1 MLLYLL
7 KTSEV
12 RKWLIHSTTALGV
25 FMSTLDASIVNI
37 ALPEIT
43 TYFHTTVPNTEW
55 VVIVYLLLISSL
67 LLTYGRLGDMYG
79 HRPVFVG
86 GFAIFTVASALNSLS
101 PNIWVLIASRGL
113 QAIGAGAIL
122 AVVQAIITDTF
133 QPSERGKAIGINAM
147 FVSLGLAA
155 GPSLGGILVGTYG
168 WQSIFIINI
177 PIGIISTIWSWKI
190 LPTKITKPQKFD
202 IGGAV
207 TIFTCLSTFLLAVS
221 HGHIWGWQSSIVIS
235 LFFAALISFTM
246 FIYIEIK
253 CDHPMLNLGLFKN
266 RAFLAGNLA
275 ALINYLTQYTVTFLM
290 PFYLVSFL
298 TLPTRTA
305 GLLMSTFPIAMM
317 LASPVA
323 GTLSDRFGSR
333 LLTSAGMVIICSGII
348 ILGHTENFTYVMNAF
363 GLALVGLGTGL
374 FLAPNNNAIM
384 GSVIKNNIGV
394 ASGTLAL
401 MRNIG
406 QVMGVAVSGAVF
418 SNQLVRYSLLN
429 DTTASFTLALHDTY
443 LVAAI
448 IGAIGAIVCWSR
460 GNQIGL
466 RTTIS
471 PNESIDQSN
480 SGSKYP

>member
-1 MLLYLL
+1 MVYFLANAI
-7 KTSEV
+7 KIPKV

-25 FMSTLDASIVNI
+25 FMATLDASIVNI

-43 TYFHTTVPNTEW
+43 NYFHTTLSNVEW

-67 LLTYGRLGDMYG
+67 LLTYGRIGDMYG
-79 HRPVFVG
+79 HRPVFAG
-86 GFAIFTVASALNSLS
+86 GFAIFTIASAFNSLS
-101 PNIWVLIASRGL
+101 PNVWVLIASRAL

-147 FVSLGLAA
+147 FVSLGLAT

-177 PIGIISTIWSWKI
+177 PIGIISTIWAWTI
-190 LPTKITKPQKFD
+190 LPSKTTKPQKFD

-207 TIFTCLSTFLLAVS
+207 AIFICLSTFLLAAS
-221 HGHIWGWQSSIVIS
+221 HGHIWGWHSTIVMS
-235 LFFAALISFTM
+235 LLFITLISFVL

-253 CDHPMLNLGLFKN
+253 CKHPMFNLGLFRN
-266 RAFLAGNLA
+266 QVFLAGNFA
-275 ALINYLTQYTVTFLM
+275 AMINYLTQYTVTFLM
-290 PFYLVSFL
+290 PFYLVNFL
-298 TLPTRTA
+298 VLSTKTA
-305 GLLMSTFPIAMM
+305 GLLMSVFPITMM

-323 GTLSDRFGSR
+323 GILSDRVGSR

-348 ILGHTENFTYVMNAF
+348 ILGHTESFTYIMNAL

-384 GSVIKNNIGV
+384 GSVLRNNIGV

-418 SNQLVRYSLLN
+418 SNQLARYSLYN
-429 DTTASFTLALHDTY
+429 HTAASFTLALHDTY

-460 GNQIGL
+460 GSQRNV
-466 RTTIS
+466 
-471 PNESIDQSN
+471 QS
-480 SGSKYP
+480 

>member
-1 MLLYLL
+1 MLYSLTGATQIP
-7 KTSEV
+7 KV

-25 FMSTLDASIVNI
+25 FMATLDASIVNI

-43 TYFHTTVPNTEW
+43 TYFHTTIANVEW

-67 LLTYGRLGDMYG
+67 LLTYGRIGDMYG
-79 HRPVFVG
+79 HRPVFTG
-86 GFAIFTVASALNSLS
+86 GFAIFTIASAFNSLS
-101 PNIWVLIASRGL
+101 PNVWVLIASRAL

-147 FVSLGLAA
+147 FVSLGLAT
-155 GPSLGGILVGTYG
+155 GPFLGGILVGTYG

-177 PIGIISTIWSWKI
+177 PIGIISTIWSWTI
-190 LPTKITKPQKFD
+190 LPIKNTKPQKFD

-207 TIFTCLSTFLLAVS
+207 SIFICLSTLLLAAS
-221 HGHIWGWQSSIVIS
+221 HGHIWGWHSSIVMS
-235 LFFAALISFTM
+235 LFFTTLISFAM
-246 FIYIEIK
+246 FIYIEIT
-253 CDHPMLNLGLFKN
+253 CGHPMFNLGLFKN
-266 RAFLAGNLA
+266 QVFLAGNLA
-275 ALINYLTQYTVTFLM
+275 AMINYLTQYTVTFLM
-290 PFYLVSFL
+290 PFYLVNFL
-298 TLPTRTA
+298 VISTRTA
-305 GLLMSTFPIAMM
+305 GLLMSAFPITMM

-323 GTLSDRFGSR
+323 GILSDRVGSR
-333 LLTSAGMVIICSGII
+333 VLTSFGMVIICSGII
-348 ILGHTENFTYVMNAF
+348 ILGHTENFTYVMNAS

-384 GSVIKNNIGV
+384 GSVLRNNIGV

-418 SNQLVRYSLLN
+418 SNQLARYSLYTN
-429 DTTASFTLALHDTY
+429 TAASFTLALHDTY

-460 GNQIGL
+460 GNQ
-466 RTTIS
+466 R
-471 PNESIDQSN
+471 NVQ
-480 SGSKYP
+480 

>member
-1 MLLYLL
+1 MLYLL
-7 KTSEV
+7 NDSIKKPEI
-12 RKWLIHSTTALGV
+12 RKWMIHSATALGV
-25 FMSTLDASIVNI
+25 YMSTLDASIVNI

-43 TYFHTTVPNTEW
+43 NYFHTTVANVEW

-67 LLTYGRLGDMYG
+67 LLTYGRIGDMYG
-79 HRPVFVG
+79 HRPVFVC
-86 GFAIFTVASALNSLS
+86 GFAIFTIASALNSLS
-101 PNIWVLIASRGL
+101 PNIWVLIASRAL

-147 FVSLGLAA
+147 FVSLGLAT
-155 GPSLGGILVGTYG
+155 GPSLGGFLVGTYG

-177 PIGIISTIWSWKI
+177 PLGIISTIWSWKI
-190 LPTKITKPQKFD
+190 LPHKSTKPQKFD
-202 IGGAV
+202 SIGAV
-207 TIFTCLSTFLLAVS
+207 TIFICLSTFLLAVS
-221 HGHIWGWQSSIVIS
+221 HGHIWGWHSSIVNV
-235 LFFAALISFTM
+235 LFFTALISFTI

-253 CDHPMLNLGLFKN
+253 CKHPMLNLELFKN
-266 RAFLAGNLA
+266 QAFLAGNLA

-298 TLPTRTA
+298 VLSPRTA
-305 GLLMSTFPIAMM
+305 GVLMSTFPVAMM
-317 LASPVA
+317 LVSPMA

-333 LLTSAGMVIICSGII
+333 LLTSVGMVIICSGII
-348 ILGHTENFTYVMNAF
+348 ILGHTESFTYATNVL

-384 GSVIKNNIGV
+384 GSVLKNNIGV

-418 SNQLVRYSLLN
+418 NNQLAMYLN
-429 DTTASFTLALHDTY
+429 FSNTTTSFTLALHDTY

-460 GNQIGL
+460 GNQ
-466 RTTIS
+466 R
-471 PNESIDQSN
+471 N
-480 SGSKYP
+480 SR

>member
-1 MLLYLL
+1 MLCLWNDTT
-7 KTSEV
+7 KNPEV

-43 TYFHTTVPNTEW
+43 TYFHTTIANAEW

-67 LLTYGRLGDMYG
+67 LLTYGKIGDMYG

-86 GFAIFTVASALNSLS
+86 GFAIFTIASALNSLS
-101 PNIWVLIASRGL
+101 PNVWVLIASRAL

-147 FVSLGLAA
+147 FVSLGLAT
-155 GPSLGGILVGTYG
+155 GPSLGGFLVGTYG

-177 PIGIISTIWSWKI
+177 PIGIISTIWSWRI
-190 LPTKITKPQKFD
+190 LPHKNTKPQKFD

-207 TIFTCLSTFLLAVS
+207 TIFIGLSTFLLAVS
-221 HGHIWGWQSSIVIS
+221 HGHIWGWHSSIVRN
-235 LFFAALISFTM
+235 LFFTALFSFAM

-253 CDHPMLNLGLFKN
+253 CGHPMLNLGLFKN
-266 RAFLAGNLA
+266 QAFLAGNIA

-298 TLPTRTA
+298 VLSTRTA
-305 GLLMSTFPIAMM
+305 GLLMSAFPVAMLLVSPIAG
-317 LASPVA
+317 A
-323 GTLSDRFGSR
+323 LSDRFGSR

-348 ILGHTENFTYVMNAF
+348 TLSHTENFTYLTNAV
-363 GLALVGLGTGL
+363 GLALVGLGTGF

-384 GSVIKNNIGV
+384 GSVLKNNIGV

-418 SNQLVRYSLLN
+418 SNQLAMYSLFN

-443 LVAAI
+443 LVAAT
-448 IGAIGAIVCWSR
+448 IGAIGAMVCWSR
-460 GNQIGL
+460 GNQK
-466 RTTIS
+466 
-471 PNESIDQSN
+471 NAQ
-480 SGSKYP
+480 

>member
-1 MLLYLL
+1 MPL
-7 KTSEV
+7 KFPKF

-25 FMSTLDASIVNI
+25 FMASLDASIVNI

-43 TYFHTTVPNTEW
+43 TYFHTTIANVEW

-67 LLTYGRLGDMYG
+67 LLTYGRMGDMYG

-86 GFAIFTVASALNSLS
+86 GYAIFTIASALNGLS
-101 PNIWVLIASRGL
+101 PNIWALIASRAL

-147 FVSLGLAA
+147 FVSLGLAT
-155 GPSLGGILVGTYG
+155 GPSLGGFLVGTYG
-168 WQSIFIINI
+168 WQSIFLINI
-177 PIGIISTIWSWKI
+177 PIGIISTIWSWTI
-190 LPTKITKPQKFD
+190 LPSKNTKPQKFD

-207 TIFTCLSTFLLAVS
+207 TIFIGLSALLLAAS
-221 HGHIWGWQSSIVIS
+221 HGHIWGWNSFIVMSLGFITVIS
-235 LFFAALISFTM
+235 LAM

-253 CDHPMLNLGLFKN
+253 CKNPMFNLALFKN
-266 RAFLAGNLA
+266 KAFLAGNIA
-275 ALINYLTQYTVTFLM
+275 AMINYLTQYSVTFLM
-290 PFYLVSFL
+290 PFYLVNFL
-298 TLPTRTA
+298 VLSTRNA
-305 GLLMSTFPIAMM
+305 GLLMSVFPIAMM

-323 GTLSDRFGSR
+323 GILSDRFGSQ
-333 LLTSAGMVIICSGII
+333 LLTSTGMIMICSGIL
-348 ILGHTENFTYVMNAF
+348 ILGHTESFIYVMNVF
-363 GLALVGLGTGL
+363 GLVLVGLGTGL

-384 GSVIKNNIGV
+384 GSVLRNNIGV

-418 SNQLVRYSLLN
+418 SHQLARYSLFTN
-429 DTTASFTLALHDTY
+429 TSASFTLALHDTY
-443 LVAAI
+443 LVAVI

-460 GNQIGL
+460 GSQRNV
-466 RTTIS
+466 
-471 PNESIDQSN
+471 QS
-480 SGSKYP
+480 